1 VETEATIR
9 HLRLALAAF
18 ALAVA
23 GGTAAFALILDESFH
38 AALYRAVVTISL
50 TGIDTVPHGI
60 GGEVATI
67 VLILTGMAIYGYLAS
82 VLVEVIAR
90 GVVTGAWAER
100 RRRRTIDRMSDHFII
115 CGYGRV
121 GSRVAREFRRQG
133 QEYVVVDLNPDA
145 LQRAREAGDLLVEG
159 SGTEDENLE
168 AAGLP
173 RAKGLVVASDDD
185 SDNLYITLSA
195 RNARPD
201 LLIVARASDED
212 AAKKL
217 RLAGA
222 DRIVEPYLAAGR
234 VMANLVLKPQV
245 TAFLDVI
252 TGATGDDFRFEEIEI
267 LRSCGQTGRTIGELR
282 VHTRTGAY
290 IVGLR
295 KQGGVFDTTPGPGAV
310 LDEGDVVVAVG
321 TADELKAVEQIFA
334 PREALAG

>member
-1 VETEATIR
+1 
-9 HLRLALAAF
+9 
-18 ALAVA
+18 
-23 GGTAAFALILDESFH
+23 
-38 AALYRAVVTISL
+38 
-50 TGIDTVPHGI
+50 
-60 GGEVATI
+60 
-67 VLILTGMAIYGYLAS
+67 
-82 VLVEVIAR
+82 
-90 GVVTGAWAER
+90 VVTGAWAER
-100 RRRRTIDRMSDHFII
+100 RRRKAIDRVEDHFII

-121 GSRVAREFRRQG
+121 GSRVAAEFRRQG
-133 QEYVVVDLNPDA
+133 QQYVVVDLNADA
-145 LQRAREAGDLLVEG
+145 LGRAREAGDLVIEG
-159 SGTEDENLE
+159 SGTEDEHLE
-168 AAGLP
+168 AAGLA

-185 SDNLYITLSA
+185 ADNLYITLSA

-245 TAFLDVI
+245 TAFLDVM
-252 TGATGDDFRFEEIEI
+252 TEATGDDFRFEEIEV
-267 LRSCGQTGRTIGELR
+267 LESCGQTGRTIGDLQ

-290 IVGLR
+290 IIGLR
-295 KQGGVFDTTPGPGAV
+295 KHGGIFDTTPGPGAI

-321 TADELKAVEQIFA
+321 TADELQAVEEIFA

>member
-9 HLRLALAAF
+9 HLRWALIAFFLAI
-18 ALAVA
+18 V
-23 GGTAAFALILDESFH
+23 GGTITFATILHESVH
-38 AALYRAVVTISL
+38 AALYRAVITISL

-67 VLILTGMAIYGYLAS
+67 VLILSGMAIYGYLAS

-100 RRRRTIDRMSDHFII
+100 RRRKTIDRMEDHFII

-121 GSRVAREFRRQG
+121 GTRVAAEFRRQS
-133 QEYVVVDLNPDA
+133 ERYVVVDLNKDA
-145 LQRAREAGDLLVEG
+145 LDRAREAGDLLIEG

-168 AAGLP
+168 AAGLD

-185 SDNLYITLSA
+185 ADNLYITLSA

-245 TAFLDVI
+245 TAFLDVM
-252 TGATGDDFRFEEIEI
+252 TEATGEDFRFEEIEV
-267 LRSCGQTGRTIGELR
+267 LRSCGQTGRTIGELQ

-290 IVGLR
+290 IVALR
-295 KQGGVFDTTPGPGAV
+295 KHGGLFDTTPGPSAV

-321 TADELKAVEQIFA
+321 TAEELQAVEQIFA

>member
-1 VETEATIR
+1 MERDYTLR
-9 HLRLALAAF
+9 HFAWALAAF
-18 ALAVA
+18 FSAIAAGAVA
-23 GGTAAFALILDESFH
+23 FWLILGEAFH
-38 AALYRAVVTISL
+38 AAVYRAVITISL
-50 TGIDTVPHGI
+50 TGIDSVPRGA

-67 VLILTGMAIYGYLAS
+67 LLILTGMAIYGYLAA

-90 GVVTGAWAER
+90 GVLTGAWTEK
-100 RRRRTIDRMSDHFII
+100 RRRRTIERFTGHFII

-121 GSRVAREFRRQG
+121 GRRVAAEFRRTG
-133 QEYVVVDLNPDA
+133 YPFVVVDLNADA
-145 LQRAREAGDLLVEG
+145 IVAAREAEELLVEG

-168 AAGLP
+168 AAGLG

-185 SDNLYITLSA
+185 SDNLYIVLSA
-195 RNARPD
+195 RTARPD
-201 LLIVARASDED
+201 LLIVARASDEE

-245 TAFLDVI
+245 TAFVDLM
-252 TGATGDDFRFEEIEI
+252 TRPGDDFRFEEIAI
-267 LRSCGQTGRTIGELR
+267 TSNCGGLGRTIGQLE

-295 KQGGVFDTTPGPGAV
+295 KVDGTFDTTPGPGAQ
-310 LDEGDVVVAVG
+310 LEEGDVVVAVG
-321 TADELKAVEQIFA
+321 TSEELRAVEEMLA
-334 PREALAG
+334 PAEALARA